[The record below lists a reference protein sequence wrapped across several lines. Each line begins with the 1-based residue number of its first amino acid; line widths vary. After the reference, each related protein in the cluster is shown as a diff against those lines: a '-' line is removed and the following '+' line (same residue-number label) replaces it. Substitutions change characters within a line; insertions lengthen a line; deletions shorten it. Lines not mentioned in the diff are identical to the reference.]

1 MTKKELRKKTRELI
15 REVNKHMRINLER
28 VIKEKMTDPSEYENN
43 WLLPKTVLLALLK
56 EEQHQYRHPYP
67 KEKVYVKMNKLKE
80 RIYNQL

>member
-56 EEQHQYRHPYP
+56 EEQHQYWMPEGRQYAKH
-67 KEKVYVKMNKLKE
+67 KKLTE
-80 RIYNQL
+80 RIYYQL

>member
-1 MTKKELRKKTRELI
+1 MTKKELRKRTRELI

-56 EEQHQYRHPYP
+56 EEQHQYWMPEGRGYA
-67 KEKVYVKMNKLKE
+67 KYKKLIK
-80 RIYNQL
+80 RIYSQL

>member
-1 MTKKELRKKTRELI
+1 MTKKELRKRTRKLI
-15 REVNKHMRINLER
+15 RDVNQHMKINLER
-28 VIKEKMTDPSEYENN
+28 VIRENMTDPSQYKN

-56 EEQHQYRHPYP
+56 EEQHQYRYPYP

>member
-1 MTKKELRKKTRELI
+1 MTKQELRKRTRQLI

-28 VIKEKMTDPSEYENN
+28 VIKEKMTDPSEYEN

-56 EEQHQYRHPYP
+56 EEQHQYRYPYP

>member
-28 VIKEKMTDPSEYENN
+28 VIKEDMTDHSQYENN

-56 EEQHQYRHPYP
+56 EEQHQYRYPYP

>member
-1 MTKKELRKKTRELI
+1 MTKKELRKRTRKLI

-43 WLLPKTVLLALLK
+43 WLLPKAVLLALLK
-56 EEQHQYRHPYP
+56 EEQHRYGYPYP
-67 KEKVYVKMNKLKE
+67 KEEVYVEMNKLKE